1 MNFNRKFSDVFHTL
15 RSLIVG
21 CGRHPRCFDWYDFGQ
36 STWQVLFTNVKIMLR
51 RYILSLGSREIAKCQ
66 KRLMSLD
73 AVAPIGTAI
82 EKDANYKV
90 KNTCI
95 SNFLKL
101 LWCRHC
107 RVECAIVVCLNWL
120 CNNNRPNIKN
130 PIRLDL
136 QSEWFKAICWEL
148 ENISMHSLIDF
159 DLCQLHYILNLNVWF
174 CRKMQRR
181 CRFLWMTWN

>member
-1 MNFNRKFSDVFHTL
+1 MSKRKIERYLIRKYELQSKILGCLPHFTITYCWMWETSEVFRL
-15 RSLIVG
+15 VWL
-21 CGRHPRCFDWYDFGQ
+21 
-36 STWQVLFTNVKIMLR
+36 WQVLFTNVKIMLR

-120 CNNNRPNIKN
+120 CNDNRPNIKN

-136 QSEWFKAICWEL
+136 QSEWFKAICWDSKF
-148 ENISMHSLIDF
+148 ISLRTFQCI
-159 DLCQLHYILNLNVWF
+159 
-174 CRKMQRR
+174 R
-181 CRFLWMTWN
+181 

>member
-107 RVECAIVVCLNWL
+107 IVECAIVVCLNWL
-120 CNNNRPNIKN
+120 CNNNRSNIKN

-136 QSEWFKAICWEL
+136 QSEWFKAICWDSKF
-148 ENISMHSLIDF
+148 ISLRTFQCI
-159 DLCQLHYILNLNVWF
+159 
-174 CRKMQRR
+174 R
-181 CRFLWMTWN
+181 

>member
-1 MNFNRKFSDVFHTL
+1 MNKSPRNKFIRLNEFSALLIIVKKKNWKILNFNRNFSDVFHTL
-15 RSLIVG
+15 QSLIVG
-21 CGRHPRCFDWYDFGQ
+21 CGKHPRCFDWYDFGQ

-51 RYILSLGSREIAKCQ
+51 RYILSLGSREIVKCQ

-95 SNFLKL
+95 SNFLNL

-107 RVECAIVVCLNWL
+107 RVDCGV
-120 CNNNRPNIKN
+120 
-130 PIRLDL
+130 
-136 QSEWFKAICWEL
+136 FEL
-148 ENISMHSLIDF
+148 TL
-159 DLCQLHYILNLNVWF
+159 
-174 CRKMQRR
+174 
-181 CRFLWMTWN
+181 

>member
-1 MNFNRKFSDVFHTL
+1 
-15 RSLIVG
+15 
-21 CGRHPRCFDWYDFGQ
+21 
-36 STWQVLFTNVKIMLR
+36 MLR

-136 QSEWFKAICWEL
+136 QSEWFKAICWDSKFISL
-148 ENISMHSLIDF
+148 LYNIYIYNIAKLYNISMHSLIDF

-181 CRFLWMTWN
+181 CRFLWMTWNQKSQKLCKVIYQILHANFFYY

>member
-1 MNFNRKFSDVFHTL
+1 MLIIVKKKNWKIFNSKIWTSIENSRMSSTL
-15 RSLIVG
+15 YNHFIVG

-136 QSEWFKAICWEL
+136 QSEWFKAICWDSKF
-148 ENISMHSLIDF
+148 ISLRTFHECI
-159 DLCQLHYILNLNVWF
+159 
-174 CRKMQRR
+174 R
-181 CRFLWMTWN
+181 